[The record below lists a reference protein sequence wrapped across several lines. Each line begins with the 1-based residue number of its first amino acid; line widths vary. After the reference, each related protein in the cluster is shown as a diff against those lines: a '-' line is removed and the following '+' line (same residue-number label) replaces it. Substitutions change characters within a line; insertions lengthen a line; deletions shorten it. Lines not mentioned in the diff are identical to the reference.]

1 MTGAVL
7 WVVALRHASRDT
19 FPPRALSEKCP
30 WEPPNHPPGSAAP
43 SSPSK
48 LGFPSAGGAGP
59 SCFTFPLLP
68 SLSSPCAH
76 PAWPRRPLGMVRA
89 AWSCWLGTRAGD
101 PTASHAGLEI
111 PSCHPLVLEAAQKT
125 PLFGAG
131 CFSPSV
137 PRLCLAVPTLFHR
150 TGRVHCMSQ
159 LLLEAFPLTLRSVF
173 GVIIP
178 ISCDFSPFS
187 PVLFL
192 TGRPLAAQL
201 LLISSILLRPLQGR
215 LRRLSQARLLSA
227 PFRWATMP
235 N

>member
-1 MTGAVL
+1 
-7 WVVALRHASRDT
+7 
-19 FPPRALSEKCP
+19 
-30 WEPPNHPPGSAAP
+30 
-43 SSPSK
+43 
-48 LGFPSAGGAGP
+48 
-59 SCFTFPLLP
+59 
-68 SLSSPCAH
+68 
-76 PAWPRRPLGMVRA
+76 
-89 AWSCWLGTRAGD
+89 
-101 PTASHAGLEI
+101 
-111 PSCHPLVLEAAQKT
+111 
-125 PLFGAG
+125 
-131 CFSPSV
+131 
-137 PRLCLAVPTLFHR
+137 
-150 TGRVHCMSQ
+150 MSQ

-215 LRRLSQARLLSA
+215 LRQLSQARLLSA